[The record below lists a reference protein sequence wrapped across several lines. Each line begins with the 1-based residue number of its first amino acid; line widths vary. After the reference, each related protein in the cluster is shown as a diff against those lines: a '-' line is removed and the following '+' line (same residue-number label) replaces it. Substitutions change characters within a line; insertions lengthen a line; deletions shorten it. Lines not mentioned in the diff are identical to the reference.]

1 VLPGIEKQI
10 NIETNN
16 NTAIMTNPLSDSH
29 IRKTLSLISLL
40 AAIGLAIAAMCVPP
54 TGIIHSSVLWF
65 TSQCFVFISGL
76 LGINMT
82 VDFGQKKMSVREKTT
97 ETETHSDK

>member
-1 VLPGIEKQI
+1 MQ
-10 NIETNN
+10 T
-16 NTAIMTNPLSDSH
+16 PLSDNH

-40 AAIGLAIAAMCVPP
+40 AAIGLAIAALIVPP
-54 TGIIHSSVLWF
+54 TGIIHTSVLWF

-82 VDFGQKKMSVREKTT
+82 VDFGQKKMSVREKIT

>member
-1 VLPGIEKQI
+1 MQ
-10 NIETNN
+10 
-16 NTAIMTNPLSDSH
+16 NPLSDNH

-40 AAIGLAIAAMCVPP
+40 AAIGLAIAALIVPP
-54 TGIIHSSVLWF
+54 TGIIHTSVLWF

-82 VDFGQKKMSVREKTT
+82 VDFGQKKMSVREKIT

>member
-1 VLPGIEKQI
+1 MQ
-10 NIETNN
+10 
-16 NTAIMTNPLSDSH
+16 NPLSDNN

-40 AAIGLAIAAMCVPP
+40 AAIGLAIAALIVPP

-65 TSQCFVFISGL
+65 TSQSFVFISGL

-82 VDFGQKKMSVREKTT
+82 VDFGQKKISVREKTT

>member
-1 VLPGIEKQI
+1 MQ
-10 NIETNN
+10 
-16 NTAIMTNPLSDSH
+16 NPLSDNH

-40 AAIGLAIAAMCVPP
+40 AAIGLAIAALIVPP

-82 VDFGQKKMSVREKTT
+82 VDFGQKKMFVREKTT

>member
-1 VLPGIEKQI
+1 MQ
-10 NIETNN
+10 
-16 NTAIMTNPLSDSH
+16 NPLSDNN

-40 AAIGLAIAAMCVPP
+40 AAIGLAIAALIVPP

-82 VDFGQKKMSVREKTT
+82 VDFGQKKMSVRENAT
-97 ETETHSDK
+97 ETETNTDK

>member
-1 VLPGIEKQI
+1 MQ
-10 NIETNN
+10 T
-16 NTAIMTNPLSDSH
+16 PLSDNH

-40 AAIGLAIAAMCVPP
+40 AAIGLAIAALIVPP